1 MDNYEAS
8 APSPLYMKHLA
19 VWNAGDSLGKWKE
32 RERESRERDRDR
44 HRERQRQSDRRRDRE
59 RERDTEREREC
70 ICQCI
75 HAHMPTFILARTA
88 IIEENDSML
97 TSEGQLIFKNL

>member
-44 HRERQRQSDRRRDRE
+44 HRERQREVRRRSRKDNDKTTR
-59 RERDTEREREC
+59 
-70 ICQCI
+70 Q
-75 HAHMPTFILARTA
+75 HAKR
-88 IIEENDSML
+88 
-97 TSEGQLIFKNL
+97 